1 MQGVDLTWAGGEN
14 SFALSIELMRALQ
27 QRCDAGPPVIL
38 ERLAN
43 SAWFVD
49 DVIMPIQLG
58 LEGGGLSKD
67 VARKLVKTYVESQ
80 PLTYSVLC
88 ARAIMMHA
96 LYGNEE
102 DTPNLGESEGQE
114 TPLNP
119 SLEAN
124 GDSQTSTDGDQF

>member
-1 MQGVDLTWAGGEN
+1 MRGVDLTWAGGEN
-14 SFALSIELMRALQ
+14 NFALSIELMRALQ

-38 ERLAN
+38 ERLAT

-58 LEGGGLSKD
+58 LEGGGLSKEE
-67 VARKLVKTYVESQ
+67 ARKLVKTYVESQ

-88 ARAIMMHA
+88 ARAVMMHA

-102 DTPNLGESEGQE
+102 DVPQMGEPEGQE

-119 SLEAN
+119 SPEAN
-124 GDSQTSTDGDQF
+124 GDSQTSTDGVPF

>member
-119 SLEAN
+119 SQEAN